1 MNHWITFWCRTLKHE
16 KTHTFTYAHIKFT
29 IFHTYKQ
36 IYKQTNSLDGVLMC
50 GIIIALL
57 SCASA
62 TPQQF
67 TNNSTN
73 FNTLKSHTHSCTNKT
88 QTYPI
93 YTYVYHKFI
102 YWNRLELRRMHRLKF
117 QIQFH
122 LTGCFGWNETG
133 KFENTKVWRIA
144 GKTPNDMNE
153 SQQ

>member
-1 MNHWITFWCRTLKHE
+1 MSHIETRKNTHIHARTHQI
-16 KTHTFTYAHIKFT
+16 HHIFALTNKFT
-29 IFHTYKQ
+29 SK
-36 IYKQTNSLDGVLMC
+36 TNSLDGVLMC

-117 QIQFH
+117 QFH